1 MRNKKIIGALLAV
14 TAIASFGLSGCGS
27 SNGAA
32 SKENDKTITVAASPT
47 PHAEILNKAVKP
59 LVEKDGYK
67 LVVKEFTDYVQPNT
81 ATEEGEVDA
90 NYFQHKPYLDNFNKE
105 KGTHLVSVAGIH
117 FEPFGLYP
125 GKTKTLD
132 ALADGATVAVPNDA
146 TNEARALLLLQDAG
160 LIELKNPKDINAT
173 TKDITSNPKNL
184 KFKELEAAVV
194 PTVIK
199 DVDIAALNGNSA
211 IQAGFDPTKDT
222 LATEK
227 AGGLAAKT
235 YQNILVVKEGNENTN
250 KTKELKKALKSS
262 EVRDYITKNYKGAV
276 VPVF

>member
-32 SKENDKTITVAASPT
+32 STENDKTITVAASPT

-199 DVDIAALNGNSA
+199 DVDIAALNGNYA
-211 IQAGFDPTKDT
+211 IQAGFNPTKDT